1 MQDESSA
8 PTPAQAAPSV
18 QVASSMPTSAS
29 KKSSMQAASS
39 MPTPAQEASSVQV
52 ASSMP
57 TSASKKSCVQA
68 ASSMPTPA
76 QEASSVQV
84 ASSMPTSASKK
95 SCVQAESLMPTPAQ
109 AASFVQAASSMPTP
123 AQAASSVQAASS
135 MPTPAPT
142 VVPVHATTSEKFSF
156 MPTPTLSHQTMAG
169 PQSINL
175 QTMASPSNLA
185 EEEDVDADEDE
196 AVGQETIT
204 PLVPTIDE
212 NGKVII
218 KPSGTGLVPAKE
230 VAGAMNYAI
239 RKQFYKPIHHWSALD
254 PDTKADWFKLFGEKV
269 SWDPFD
275 HAFVYSAFE
284 KKGRKRL
291 NDMLGRRGEKGLDLH
306 RLTEFLA
313 VSSQNKTNRASAR
326 GGAVH
331 TTGRTAHIDVALQ
344 LSRELQRD
352 LRPNELFLKTHK
364 RKNGEWVDSRAASTY
379 FEIPTSCYQFE
390 NEIRLRFQKT
400 FKEKFDVELQP
411 TEEGNGEVVQVLDG
425 ERVNQLWTEAAGGRN
440 RGRVYGAADLAI
452 NLKRGSK
459 SFTQQSQTPQ
469 HSMFGMS
476 LEAERAARIRA
487 EQIAEAATTQLQEAN
502 EAMRAAT
509 EAAKAA
515 TETAQR
521 MEREMNAWKE
531 FMMKKFDT
539 STFVSHSHH
548 YDDDLDDQSLDED

>member
-1 MQDESSA
+1 MTKRGGKAKVLAPGKLQEERNCIINKKHIVRKPAQTTLSMQDASSA

-18 QVASSMPTSAS
+18 RVASSMPTSAS
-29 KKSSMQAASS
+29 KKSFVQAASS
-39 MPTPAQEASSVQV
+39 MPTPTQAASSVQV

-68 ASSMPTPA
+68 AS
-76 QEASSVQV
+76 
-84 ASSMPTSASKK
+84 
-95 SCVQAESLMPTPAQ
+95 LMPTPAQ
-109 AASFVQAASSMPTP
+109 AASSVQAASSMPTP

-230 VAGAMNYAI
+230 VAGAINYAI

-291 NDMLGRRGEKGLDLH
+291 NDMLGKARRKGTRPSWIGDDAWVELQTYWQK
-306 RLTEFLA
+306 TEFLA

-326 GGAVH
+326 GRAVH
-331 TTGRTAHIDVALQ
+331 TTGRKAHIDVALQ

-352 LRPNELFLKTHK
+352 LRPDELFLKTHK
-364 RKNGEWVDSRAASTY
+364 RKNGEWVDSRATSTY

-400 FKEKFDVELQP
+400 FKEKFDAELQP

-452 NLKRGSK
+452 NLKRG
-459 SFTQQSQTPQ
+459 
-469 HSMFGMS
+469 
-476 LEAERAARIRA
+476 
-487 EQIAEAATTQLQEAN
+487 
-502 EAMRAAT
+502 
-509 EAAKAA
+509 
-515 TETAQR
+515 
-521 MEREMNAWKE
+521 
-531 FMMKKFDT
+531 
-539 STFVSHSHH
+539 
-548 YDDDLDDQSLDED
+548 

>member
-1 MQDESSA
+1 MTKRGGKAKVLAPGKLQEKRNRIINKKHIVRKPAQTTLSVQDASSA
-8 PTPAQAAPSV
+8 PTPAQAASSV

-29 KKSSMQAASS
+29 QKSSVQAASS
-39 MPTPAQEASSVQV
+39 MPTPAQAASSVQV

-57 TSASKKSCVQA
+57 TSASKKSSVQA

-76 QEASSVQV
+76 RE
-84 ASSMPTSASKK
+84 
-95 SCVQAESLMPTPAQ
+95 
-109 AASFVQAASSMPTP
+109 
-123 AQAASSVQAASS
+123 ASSVQAASS

-156 MPTPTLSHQTMAG
+156 MPTLTLSHQTMVG
-169 PQSINL
+169 PQNINL

-196 AVGQETIT
+196 AVGQETVT

-218 KPSGTGLVPAKE
+218 KPSGTGLVSAKE
-230 VAGAMNYAI
+230 VAGAINYAI

-254 PDTKADWFKLFGEKV
+254 LDTKTDWFKLFGEKV

-291 NDMLGRRGEKGLDLH
+291 NDMLGKARRKG
-306 RLTEFLA
+306 T
-313 VSSQNKTNRASAR
+313 
-326 GGAVH
+326 
-331 TTGRTAHIDVALQ
+331 
-344 LSRELQRD
+344 
-352 LRPNELFLKTHK
+352 RPSWIGDDAWLNFKLIGKRPSFWLCLLKT
-364 RKNGEWVDSRAASTY
+364 RPIELPQEVEQST
-379 FEIPTSCYQFE
+379 PQAV
-390 NEIRLRFQKT
+390 RLILMLHFNFHVNFKGICVPMIFLTFSIIQKT
-400 FKEKFDVELQP
+400 FKEKFDAELQP
-411 TEEGNGEVVQVLDG
+411 TEEGNGKVVQVLDG
-425 ERVNQLWTEAAGGRN
+425 KCVNQLWTEAAGGRN

-459 SFTQQSQTPQ
+459 SFTKQSQTPQ

-487 EQIAEAATTQLQEAN
+487 EQIVEATTTQLQEAT
-502 EAMRAAT
+502 EAAKAAT

>member
-1 MQDESSA
+1 MTKRGGKAKVLAPGKLQEERNRIINKKHVVRKPAQTTLSMQDESSA

-306 RLTEFLA
+306 RLVMMLGLNFKLIG
-313 VSSQNKTNRASAR
+313 K
-326 GGAVH
+326 
-331 TTGRTAHIDVALQ
+331 
-344 LSRELQRD
+344 
-352 LRPNELFLKTHK
+352 RPSFWLCLLKT
-364 RKNGEWVDSRAASTY
+364 RP
-379 FEIPTSCYQFE
+379 I
-390 NEIRLRFQKT
+390 
-400 FKEKFDVELQP
+400 ELPQ
-411 TEEGNGEVVQVLDG
+411 
-425 ERVNQLWTEAAGGRN
+425 EAE
-440 RGRVYGAADLAI
+440 
-452 NLKRGSK
+452 
-459 SFTQQSQTPQ
+459 QSTPQ
-469 HSMFGMS
+469 AVRLILMLHFNFHVNFKGICVPMS
-476 LEAERAARIRA
+476 Y
-487 EQIAEAATTQLQEAN
+487 
-502 EAMRAAT
+502 
-509 EAAKAA
+509 
-515 TETAQR
+515 
-521 MEREMNAWKE
+521 
-531 FMMKKFDT
+531 F
-539 STFVSHSHH
+539 
-548 YDDDLDDQSLDED
+548 